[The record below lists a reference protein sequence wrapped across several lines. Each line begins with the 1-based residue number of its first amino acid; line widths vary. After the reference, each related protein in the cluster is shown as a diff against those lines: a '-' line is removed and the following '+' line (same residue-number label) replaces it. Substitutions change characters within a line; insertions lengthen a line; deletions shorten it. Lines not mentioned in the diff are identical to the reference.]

1 MSDGHQPVNSEGAEL
16 RLEMAE
22 SAPSPLETQIEPVP
36 GYTPRGLA
44 RIAPE
49 AMPVSINRNLVED
62 ASLGAFRG
70 QDIVEVVIG
79 DDDRKA
85 VPDATQSPWRHICAL
100 RIRTKTNKDY
110 VGTGWL
116 IGPRTIMTAG
126 HCVYMHDH
134 GGWAKSIS
142 VIPAM
147 EGQSQ
152 PYGVYKSTRF
162 SAVDGWTVNRD
173 SDFDYGVILLNEPVG
188 NQAGWFAFAAFG
200 EDLLRSVDANISG
213 YPADREA
220 AARQFFHA
228 RKIVRA
234 SHRRIYYE
242 IDTYGGQSGAPVWL
256 KVNGKRVA
264 VGVHTTGSSTA
275 NFGTLITKEV
285 FNNMRRW
292 KTAPEE

>member
-188 NQAGWFAFAAFG
+188 N
-200 EDLLRSVDANISG
+200 LPSSL
-213 YPADREA
+213 
-220 AARQFFHA
+220 
-228 RKIVRA
+228 
-234 SHRRIYYE
+234 
-242 IDTYGGQSGAPVWL
+242 TTGGTVAVWL
-256 KVNGKRVA
+256 PILSSEINGVSGSPRVTHCA
-264 VGVHTTGSSTA
+264 DVIGSSSRHFHIPAGRDASSSRLSRLATA
-275 NFGTLITKEV
+275 S
-285 FNNMRRW
+285 RS
-292 KTAPEE
+292 

>member
-1 MSDGHQPVNSEGAEL
+1 
-16 RLEMAE
+16 MAE
-22 SAPSPLETQIEPVP
+22 SAPSPLETRIEPVP

-44 RIAPE
+44 TIAPE

-100 RIRTKTNKDY
+100 RIRTRTNKDY

-126 HCVYMHDH
+126 HCVFMHDH

-142 VIPAM
+142 VIPAL
-147 EGQSQ
+147 EGHAR
-152 PYGVYKSTRF
+152 PYGLYKSTRF

-173 SDFDYGVILLNEPVG
+173 SDFDYGVIFLDEPVG
-188 NQAGWFAFAAFG
+188 SQAGWFAFAAA
-200 EDLLRSVDANISG
+200 SVPTIE
-213 YPADREA
+213 PAPGRLSTTTVWPRLSDSFVPITRA
-220 AARQFFHA
+220 AKSVVPPGAYGTSMR
-228 RKIVRA
+228 IGRA
-234 SHRRIYYE
+234 
-242 IDTYGGQSGAPVWL
+242 G
-256 KVNGKRVA
+256 
-264 VGVHTTGSSTA
+264 
-275 NFGTLITKEV
+275 
-285 FNNMRRW
+285 
-292 KTAPEE
+292 